1 MVEWAVSSAVLA
13 AAFIVLRYALR
24 GRIGL
29 RLQYALW
36 GLVLARLLVPV
47 SFGSSAIS
55 VMNALPEQTA
65 PVVTPAPAAML
76 RTPVPEGTAAVS
88 APPGET
94 RADNN
99 GTPSPIA
106 DMRETHSPR
115 AEPAAAASAAP
126 RDGARLLQ
134 LVWLLGSCLVFLW
147 FLGVNIRFALRLR
160 RTRRPYAVPGDY
172 PLPVYVARAAETTC
186 LFGLFRPAVYLAPDA
201 AEGID
206 LEHILAHELTHY
218 RHGDQVW
225 SLLRGLALALHWFDP
240 LVWWA
245 AALSRRDGELACDE
259 GTLRRLGDGRRAEYG
274 LALLRMTCGR
284 RPNLFRAA
292 TTVTGSGRGLR
303 ERIKL
308 IAKKPRTT
316 ALALVLVI
324 LLSALAVGCT
334 FTGAKKLKTASS
346 PKLAEDGRIILTIG
360 AFQTDSSVNTENDQL
375 SWLRL
380 KKAVDHFNANNTEYL
395 AEIRNYG
402 DAASPDA
409 LNQLNAEIKVG
420 DMPDMLATYGIPENS
435 YAQKGL
441 LLDLYQWYDR
451 EQFFAGPLSSM
462 ETDGKLYSVSSSFEV
477 FSFYGLESVLGNA
490 EGYSLDDVYRAWE
503 SIDTGENA
511 FIPQFNGANT
521 FLVISA
527 LRMDEWV
534 DTATGI
540 CLFESPEFLS
550 LLEFCR
556 KLPAEAVVT
565 PSEAAAQ
572 GMLTFRAN
580 ALCVKNRDA
589 LLGWVFVAGEAGSVV
604 SQYADAISL
613 LEGERIV
620 NVGIPGISPAAA
632 GCIGELPIAVSARSG
647 CPEGARAFL
656 DSLWDLE
663 YIQVHEGE
671 MRSIPLKRSVLEE
684 HIRNNTFTDENGEEY
699 AKFSVGPTTMPCSD
713 AVIDGFLDL
722 VESASIPMSPNSLT
736 TADPIILEEA
746 LAFFSGT
753 QGAQETAANIQTRYR
768 LYLEEHKKP

>member
-1 MVEWAVSSAVLA
+1 MIEWFLSSAVLA
-13 AAFIVLRYALR
+13 ALIIALRYALR

-47 SFGSSAIS
+47 SFGSSVIS
-55 VMNALPEQTA
+55 VMNALPEQKA
-65 PVVTPAPAAML
+65 PFVTPAPVPVAW
-76 RTPVPEGTAAVS
+76 TPVTEEPSAVS
-88 APPGET
+88 APQEKASAGNHSTASSSETVHET
-94 RADNN
+94 RPA
-99 GTPSPIA
+99 
-106 DMRETHSPR
+106 E
-115 AEPAAAASAAP
+115 EPAALAP
-126 RDGARLLQ
+126 TVPVNMGRLLQ
-134 LVWLLGSCLVFLW
+134 RIWLLGVCLVFLW

-160 RTRRPYAVPGDY
+160 HTRRPYAGPTDY
-172 PLPVYVARAAETTC
+172 PLPVFVTQETETSC
-186 LFGLFRPAVYLAPDA
+186 LFGLFHPAVYLSPAA
-201 AEGID
+201 AESVNLD
-206 LEHILAHELTHY
+206 YILAHELTHY
-218 RHGDQVW
+218 RHGDQIW
-225 SLLRGLALALHWFDP
+225 SYLRGLALALHWFDP

-259 GTLRRLGDGRRAEYG
+259 GALRRLGDGQRKEYC
-274 LALLRMTCGR
+274 LALLRMTYAS
-284 RPNLFRAA
+284 RPDLFRAA
-292 TTVTGSGRGLR
+292 TTMAGSKRGLK
-303 ERIKL
+303 ERIQL
-308 IAKKPRTT
+308 IAKNPKTGIVT
-316 ALALVLVI
+316 MVLVI
-324 LLSALAVGCT
+324 LIAVLALGCS
-334 FTGAKKLKTASS
+334 FTGAKKGKTTSS
-346 PKLAEDGRIILTIG
+346 ARLSEDGRIILTIG
-360 AFQTDSSVNTENDQL
+360 AFQTDSSVNAENDQL

-409 LNQLNAEIKVG
+409 LNQLNAEIQAG

-435 YAQKGL
+435 CAQKGL

-462 ETDGKLYSVSSSFEV
+462 ETDGRLYSVSSSFEV

-511 FIPQFNGANT
+511 FIPQFNGANA

-534 DTATGI
+534 DTAKGI
-540 CLFESPEFLS
+540 CRFDSPEFLS

-572 GMLTFRAN
+572 GMLAFRAN

-589 LLGWVFVAGEAGSVV
+589 LLGWVFVADEAGSVV

-647 CPEGARAFL
+647 CPEGAKAFL

-699 AKFSVGPTTMPCSD
+699 AMFSVGPTTMPCSD
-713 AVIDGFLDL
+713 AVIGGFLDL

-746 LAFFSGT
+746 LAFFGGT
-753 QGAQETAANIQTRYR
+753 QDAPETAANIQTRYR
-768 LYLEEHKKP
+768 LYLDEQKKP

>member
-115 AEPAAAASAAP
+115 AEPAAAAPAAP

-134 LVWLLGSCLVFLW
+134 LVWLLGTCLVFLW

-346 PKLAEDGRIILTIG
+346 PKLAEDGRIILTVG
-360 AFQTDSSVNTENDQL
+360 AFQRDSSVDPEKDQL
-375 SWLRL
+375 SWTRL
-380 KKAVDHFNANNTEYL
+380 NKAVDRFNAGSKEYL
-395 AEIRNYG
+395 VEIRNYG
-402 DAASPDA
+402 DAASPESQARLDA
-409 LNQLNAEIKVG
+409 EVLAG
-420 DMPDMLATYGIPENS
+420 DMPDMLATWGMPENS

-451 EQFFAGPLSSM
+451 ELFFAGPLRSM
-462 ETDGKLYSVSSSFEV
+462 ETEGRLYSVSSSIEV
-477 FSFYGLESVLGNA
+477 FSFYGLESVLGQA
-490 EGYSLDDVYRAWE
+490 AGYGLEDIYGAWE

-511 FIPQFNGANT
+511 FIPQMGGAYV
-521 FLVISA
+521 FLILSS
-527 LRMDEWV
+527 LRMDEWL
-534 DTATGI
+534 DPAAGT
-540 CLFESPEFLS
+540 CRFDSPEFLS

-556 KLPAEAVVT
+556 KLPAEAAVT
-565 PSEAAAQ
+565 QSEASAQ
-572 GMLTFRAN
+572 GLTRDKMN

-589 LLGWVFVAGEAGSVV
+589 LLGWMFIAGEVGSVV
-604 SQYADAISL
+604 SQYAHAL
-613 LEGERIV
+613 TPLEGERIV
-620 NVGIPGISPAAA
+620 NVGVPGISPAAA
-632 GCIGELPIAVSARSG
+632 GCVSELPIAVSARSG
-647 CPEGARAFL
+647 SPEGARAFL
-656 DSLWDLE
+656 DSLWDLG
-663 YIQVHEGE
+663 YVQVHEGE
-671 MRSIPLKRSVLEE
+671 LRSIPLMRSVLEE
-684 HIRNNTFTDENGEEY
+684 HIRDNTFTDKNGEEY
-699 AKFSVGPTTMPCSD
+699 AAFSVGPNAMPCSD
-713 AVIDGFLDL
+713 AVIGGFLTM
-722 VESASIPMSPNSLT
+722 VESASVPMS
-736 TADPIILEEA
+736 ADAFASISPIVLEEA
-746 LAFFSGT
+746 MAFFGGT
-753 QGAQETAANIQTRYR
+753 QSAPETAANIQRRYE
-768 LYLEEHKKP
+768 LFFEQNEP